1 MRNQNYYILCCG
13 IVALW
18 LLFLVLRG
26 FVTKKPFLMSERW
39 VTMVIS
45 LSFFGFSVLNALTG
59 HAMLR
64 WFFPVLF
71 IVLGVILLFRPR
83 GYVAYGV
90 TDKSLRDG
98 LLASLAKLNLNY
110 EETPAGLL
118 LPETGADLQVTT
130 RSWWKTGCLKT
141 NRREFD
147 TLLTDIAKGMNEYYR
162 SSPEQNMNMRY
173 SIGMIAALI
182 LYILAAVWLL
192 FFDS

>member
-1 MRNQNYYILCCG
+1 MNPNCFICSYG
-13 IVALW
+13 IIAIW
-18 LLFLVLRG
+18 LLYLVLRG

-39 VTMVIS
+39 GIMVVS
-45 LSFFGFSVLNALTG
+45 LSFLAFSLSNALIG
-59 HAMLR
+59 HGMLR
-64 WFFPVLF
+64 WVFPILF
-71 IVLGVILLFRPR
+71 IVLAAIPWFQQRA
-83 GYVAYGV
+83 YVAYGV
-90 TDKSLRDG
+90 TDTSLRQG
-98 LLASLAKLNLNY
+98 LLSSLAKLNLNY
-110 EETPAGLL
+110 EETPTGLL
-118 LPETGADLQVTT
+118 LPVTGADLQVTT

-147 TLLTDIAKGMNEYYR
+147 TLLGDIAKGMNEYYR